1 MGWILIILCHLVF
14 FAVCGGCGLL
24 VVVIIEQIFESIVN
38 HPRIKGEM
46 SKSQLKTEIDI
57 IEEPELQNELQRLLA
72 ERRMGR
78 WWKILV
84 WLIVTVTV
92 YLTVF
97 ALLAR

>member
-1 MGWILIILCHLVF
+1 
-14 FAVCGGCGLL
+14 L

-46 SKSQLKTEIDI
+46 SESQLKTEIDI
-57 IEEPELQNELQRLLA
+57 IEKSELQYGLQRLLA

-84 WLIVTVTV
+84 WLIVTVAL
-92 YLTVF
+92 YLT
-97 ALLAR
+97 LLVSLTR

>member
-1 MGWILIILCHLVF
+1 MDWIIIILCNLVF

-46 SKSQLKTEIDI
+46 SESQLKTEIDI
-57 IEEPELQNELQRLLA
+57 IEKSELQYGLQRLLA

-84 WLIVTVTV
+84 WLIVTVAL
-92 YLTVF
+92 YLT
-97 ALLAR
+97 LLVSLTR

>member
-1 MGWILIILCHLVF
+1 M
-14 FAVCGGCGLL
+14 

-46 SKSQLKTEIDI
+46 SESQLKTEIDI
-57 IEEPELQNELQRLLA
+57 IEKSELQYGLQRLLA

-84 WLIVTVTV
+84 WLIVTVAL
-92 YLTVF
+92 YLT
-97 ALLAR
+97 LLVSLTR

>member
-1 MGWILIILCHLVF
+1 M
-14 FAVCGGCGLL
+14 
-24 VVVIIEQIFESIVN
+24 VVVIIEQIFESIVK

-46 SKSQLKTEIDI
+46 SESQLKTEINT
-57 IEEPELQNELQRLLA
+57 IEEPELQYELQRLLA

-84 WLIVTVTV
+84 WLIVTVAL

-97 ALLAR
+97 VSLTR